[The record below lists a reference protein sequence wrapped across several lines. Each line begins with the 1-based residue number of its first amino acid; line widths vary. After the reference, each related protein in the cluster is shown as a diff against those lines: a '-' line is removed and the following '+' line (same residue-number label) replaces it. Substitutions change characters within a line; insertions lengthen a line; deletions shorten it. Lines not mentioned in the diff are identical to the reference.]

1 MNEHTR
7 LAIAGGIFAGTAL
20 AAIAI
25 GWLASP
31 AKPLAPV
38 PQAKGWTVEQMRSPD
53 IDARMREALQPC
65 SVECKIPTPEQRRE
79 SQRKVDAWRRQHEE
93 TLRRLKARP
102 LDPTGNRVAPRPRWE
117 WKQT

>member
-38 PQAKGWTVEQMRSPD
+38 PQAKGWTVEQMRTLHRGVSPA
-53 IDARMREALQPC
+53 DARAAGD
-65 SVECKIPTPEQRRE
+65 VETRE
-79 SQRKVDAWRRQHEE
+79 S
-93 TLRRLKARP
+93 RL
-102 LDPTGNRVAPRPRWE
+102 
-117 WKQT
+117 